1 MTLNGK
7 QGSPK
12 NDMLIMS
19 EVRKSSLA
27 FMPGE
32 LNATPPLPLSASP
45 SLAVTLSVFFYL
57 SLSSFLYTT
66 PHRPCGIEALRQQC
80 KSRRD
85 ELLMYTLNLGWQGG
99 QKK

>member
-1 MTLNGK
+1 
-7 QGSPK
+7 
-12 NDMLIMS
+12 ML
-19 EVRKSSLA
+19 
-27 FMPGE
+27 GE
-32 LNATPPLPLSASP
+32 LNATPSLPLSASP

-57 SLSSFLYTT
+57 SFSSFLYTT